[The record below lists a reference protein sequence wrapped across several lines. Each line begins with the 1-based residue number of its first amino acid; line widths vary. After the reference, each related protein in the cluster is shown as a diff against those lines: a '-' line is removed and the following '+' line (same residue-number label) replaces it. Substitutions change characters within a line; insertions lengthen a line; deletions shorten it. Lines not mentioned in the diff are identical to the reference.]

1 MPIYE
6 YECDECGHHV
16 EALQKFSDPPLTE
29 CEACHSHK
37 LKKLISQSTFHLK
50 GTGWY
55 VTDYA
60 SKSSSRP
67 AGRGRNGGGST
78 GKTDSSKGGNGAA
91 GGSGKKDT
99 STSSGNKE

>member
-6 YECDECGHHV
+6 YECDGCGHHM
-16 EALQKFSDPPLTE
+16 EALQRFSDPPLTE

-60 SKSSSRP
+60 SRSGGTGSRKEG
-67 AGRGRNGGGST
+67 AANGGKGTEATPSGDSKPKKETTASST
-78 GKTDSSKGGNGAA
+78 GT
-91 GGSGKKDT
+91 
-99 STSSGNKE
+99 E